1 MKVLYSLYI
10 QIERGKEVTNM
21 IITSDIA
28 EKVIVKRA
36 KKRMTKT
43 ELSEL
48 LNISRQTLVKIEAGN
63 YKAPKRIYQTIM
75 EWLLED

>member
-1 MKVLYSLYI
+1 MV
-10 QIERGKEVTNM
+10 RKEVTSM
-21 IITSDIA
+21 IITSDIS

-75 EWLLED
+75 EWLIED

>member
-1 MKVLYSLYI
+1 
-10 QIERGKEVTNM
+10 M

-28 EKVIVKRA
+28 DKVLVKRA

-63 YKAPKRIYQTIM
+63 YKSPKRIYQSIM
-75 EWLLED
+75 EWLIED

>member
-1 MKVLYSLYI
+1 
-10 QIERGKEVTNM
+10 M

-48 LNISRQTLVKIEAGN
+48 LNISRQTLAKIEAGN
-63 YKAPKRIYQTIM
+63 YKAPKRIYQTII

>member
-1 MKVLYSLYI
+1 MV
-10 QIERGKEVTNM
+10 RKEVSNM

-75 EWLLED
+75 EWLIED

>member
-1 MKVLYSLYI
+1 MA
-10 QIERGKEVTNM
+10 GKEVTNM

>member
-1 MKVLYSLYI
+1 MV
-10 QIERGKEVTNM
+10 GKEITNM

-75 EWLLED
+75 EWLVEDC

>member
-1 MKVLYSLYI
+1 MLI
-10 QIERGKEVTNM
+10 DEN
-21 IITSDIA
+21 IA

-48 LNISRQTLVKIEAGN
+48 LNISRQTLLKIENGN

-75 EWLLED
+75 EWLVEDL

>member
-1 MKVLYSLYI
+1 MLI
-10 QIERGKEVTNM
+10 DEN
-21 IITSDIA
+21 IA

-63 YKAPKRIYQTIM
+63 YKAPKRIYQIVM
-75 EWLLED
+75 NWLVEDL

>member
-1 MKVLYSLYI
+1 MLIDEK
-10 QIERGKEVTNM
+10 
-21 IITSDIA
+21 IA

-36 KKRMTKT
+36 KRRMTKT

-48 LNISRQTLVKIEAGN
+48 LNISRQTLVKIEVGN

-75 EWLLED
+75 EWLVEDL

>member
-1 MKVLYSLYI
+1 MA
-10 QIERGKEVTNM
+10 GKEVTNM

-75 EWLLED
+75 EWLIED

>member
-1 MKVLYSLYI
+1 MLI
-10 QIERGKEVTNM
+10 DEN
-21 IITSDIA
+21 IA

-48 LNISRQTLVKIEAGN
+48 LNISRPTLTKIESGN

-75 EWLLED
+75 EWLVEDL

>member
-1 MKVLYSLYI
+1 MLI
-10 QIERGKEVTNM
+10 DEN
-21 IITSDIA
+21 IA

-48 LNISRQTLVKIEAGN
+48 LNISRLTLAKIEAGN

-75 EWLLED
+75 EWLIEDL

>member
-1 MKVLYSLYI
+1 MV
-10 QIERGKEVTNM
+10 GKEVTNM

>member
-1 MKVLYSLYI
+1 MLVT
-10 QIERGKEVTNM
+10 KE
-21 IITSDIA
+21 IA

-75 EWLLED
+75 EWLIEDY

>member
-1 MKVLYSLYI
+1 
-10 QIERGKEVTNM
+10 M

-63 YKAPKRIYQTIM
+63 YKAPKRIDQTIM

>member
-1 MKVLYSLYI
+1 MLI
-10 QIERGKEVTNM
+10 DEN
-21 IITSDIA
+21 IA

-43 ELSEL
+43 ELSKV
-48 LNISRQTLVKIEAGN
+48 LNISRLTLAKIEAGN

-75 EWLLED
+75 EWLVEDS

>member
-1 MKVLYSLYI
+1 
-10 QIERGKEVTNM
+10 M
-21 IITSDIA
+21 IITSDIG
-28 EKVIVKRA
+28 EKVLIKRA

-63 YKAPKRIYQTIM
+63 YKAPKRIYQSIM
-75 EWLLED
+75 EWLVED

>member
-1 MKVLYSLYI
+1 MV
-10 QIERGKEVTNM
+10 GKEVTNM

-75 EWLLED
+75 EWLVEDC